1 MPTKV
6 GMQQNRDQTNRPPCP
21 YPVAALNFVQA
32 GFGHASKSALPD
44 SSSQLS
50 TDDRHLSG
58 QQLCL
63 GLLEFAIEQYGMMAP
78 VVLQRWNVQ
87 RTDDFGRIVFTLI
100 DLGVF
105 RKSPNDS
112 IDDFRSVYDFAEVFA
127 QDRLRKQISA
137 TKGS

>member
-1 MPTKV
+1 MPSKEKPELDLATIRAAA
-6 GMQQNRDQTNRPPCP
+6 GP
-21 YPVAALNFVQA
+21 YPVQALHFVET
-32 GFGHASKSALPD
+32 GFGHAAKSALSDP
-44 SSSQLS
+44 SQLS

-58 QQLCL
+58 QQLCM

-100 DLGVF
+100 DLGIF

-112 IDDFRSVYDFAEVFA
+112 IEDFRSVYDFAEVFA
-127 QDRLRKQISA
+127 QDRLRKHIMGN
-137 TKGS
+137 KG